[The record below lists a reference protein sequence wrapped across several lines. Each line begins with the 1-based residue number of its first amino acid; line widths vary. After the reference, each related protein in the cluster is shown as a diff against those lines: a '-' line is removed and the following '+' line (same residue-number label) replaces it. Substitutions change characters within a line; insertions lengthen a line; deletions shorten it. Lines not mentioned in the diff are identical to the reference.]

1 MIGAMDQPETED
13 QKKVQALRAIVEQR
27 QICFDSFRERV
38 GLQRAGVA
46 SVGYELILSGI
57 HSPGSHPPLPGCD
70 LCKAVYEDL
79 KKIAQWILPKDHRP
93 SFYEIEPYRPIIRAT
108 RKRKLREEVTLS
120 IKILHRDHY
129 EDPIDT
135 CETRCLVE
143 MENRLTQIWACEG
156 EWTPLATRGIRRG

>member
-1 MIGAMDQPETED
+1 MDQSDIQHEGTLA
-13 QKKVQALRAIVEQR
+13 ALRDVVQKR
-27 QICFDSFRERV
+27 QVCFDSFRERV
-38 GLQRAGVA
+38 GFQHAG
-46 SVGYELILSGI
+46 SRSIGYELLLSGI

-70 LCKAVYEDL
+70 LCKDVYEDL

-120 IKILHRDHY
+120 IRILHRDHY